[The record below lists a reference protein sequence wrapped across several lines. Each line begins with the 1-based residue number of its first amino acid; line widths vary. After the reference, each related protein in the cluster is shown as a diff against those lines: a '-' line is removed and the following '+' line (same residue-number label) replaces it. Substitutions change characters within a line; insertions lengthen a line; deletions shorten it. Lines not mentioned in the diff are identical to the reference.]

1 MGNSHQSR
9 LSPDFHIPY
18 GTRLA
23 GQESSAGTDFGPVR
37 MPSVKFQKGEM
48 VMGRWPGSSLYYEVK
63 VLGYETKSQLYTVIY
78 KDGTELELREQDIKM
93 RSRSRSRSRSPG
105 RRHSRSRSPARSTR
119 RSSSRTAAAVAS
131 AAITES
137 APSSRRDPKLRDA
150 EVRLTSLST
159 ENNSNNKHEKKAEK
173 QKEENDTA
181 NRVNESESK
190 VEAEPEKNQSRYN
203 LRRRKDD
210 GDAKTAEAK
219 AEQLDEKDA
228 KLAAAPAP
236 SLSTPLDFGG
246 KIGAYFWLL
255 FLPAWVLFVILQG
268 NLEDPSLANFPPPLP
283 PLEAFWDAQALGL
296 VILWILFQV
305 LLYVLPVG
313 KLSEGMALR
322 SGERLKYRTNG
333 FFAIVVSSLAVAAV
347 VYYGVDLTYIHSNF
361 LQLASASFLISVLL
375 SVYLYVR
382 SRYAAPAQL
391 ALGGN
396 SGNVVYDFF
405 KGRELNPRIKD
416 FDLKFFCEMRPG
428 LIGWCLINFAMAL
441 AEMKQQ
447 GLDAPSYSMI
457 LVNLFQLLYVV
468 DGLWNEEAI
477 LDLMHDGFGFMLAFG
492 DLVWVPFTY
501 TLQAYYLVSHPNPLS
516 LPAVAAI
523 VTLKLGGF
531 YIFRKSNSE
540 KNAFRRNP
548 SDPKLSHLKTIP
560 TATGK
565 SLLVSGWWG
574 VVRHPNYLG
583 DLIMALAWSIPCG
596 FSHLLP
602 WYYMVYFIILLVHRD
617 SRDMS
622 ECRRK
627 YGSAWD
633 EYCRTVRYRIIPR
646 VY

>member
-1 MGNSHQSR
+1 MKM
-9 LSPDFHIPY
+9 P
-18 GTRLA
+18 A
-23 GQESSAGTDFGPVR
+23 VR
-37 MPSVKFQKGEM
+37 YQRGDM

-63 VLGYETKSQLYTVIY
+63 VLGFDAKSSLYTVIY
-78 KDGTELELREQDIKM
+78 KDGTELELREQDIM
-93 RSRSRSRSRSPG
+93 RASGFTIRPRSRSRSRSPG
-105 RRHSRSRSPARSTR
+105 RRRSRSRSPARTTR
-119 RSSSRTAAAVAS
+119 RSSSRTAPAVAA
-131 AAITES
+131 AAITDGT
-137 APSSRRDPKLRDA
+137 PSSRRDTRLKDSL
-150 EVRLTSLST
+150 EVRLSPLPQTKAA
-159 ENNSNNKHEKKAEK
+159 ENNSNNKHEKK
-173 QKEENDTA
+173 EENNT
-181 NRVNESESK
+181 VNEKSEAT
-190 VEAEPEKNQSRYN
+190 VEAEPDRSQGRYN

-210 GDAKTAEAK
+210 GDAKPVEAK
-219 AEQLDEKDA
+219 PEQLEEKDA
-228 KLAAAPAP
+228 KLAAAPAASP
-236 SLSTPLDFGG
+236 TTPLDFGG

-255 FLPAWVLFVILQG
+255 FLPAWVLFLVLQV
-268 NLEDPSLANFPPPLP
+268 NQEDPSLTTFPPPLP
-283 PLEAFWDAQALGL
+283 PLEAFWDAQALGF

-313 KLSEGMALR
+313 KLSEGMPLR

-333 FFAIVVSSLAVAAV
+333 FFAITVSSLAAAAAV
-347 VYYGVDLTYIHSNF
+347 HQGVDLTYIHSHF
-361 LQLASASFLISVLL
+361 LQLTVACFLISVLL

-382 SRYAAPAQL
+382 SQYAATEQL
-391 ALGGN
+391 ALGGS

-405 KGRELNPRIKD
+405 KGHELNPRIKE

-441 AEMKQQ
+441 AEMKVQR
-447 GLDAPSYSMI
+447 LDAPSYSMI

-477 LDLMHDGFGFMLAFG
+477 LTTMDLMHDGFGFMLAFG

-523 VTLKLGGF
+523 VTLKLVGF

-548 SDPKLSHLKTIP
+548 SDPNLSHLQTIP

-583 DLIMALAWSIPCG
+583 DLLMALAWSLPCG

-602 WYYMVYFIILLVHRD
+602 WYYMIYFIILLVHRD
-617 SRDMS
+617 ARDMS

-627 YGSAWD
+627 YGSAWE